1 MAGLVDSLGLDG
13 ILTAERLLSL
23 TRALVILV
31 GGFILARMASRVVAR
46 MARQRASA
54 QEGMIVRRLVFY
66 GLLALVVASTLHQLG
81 FKLGVLLGAAGIL
94 TVAIGFASQ
103 TSASNLISGL
113 FLIAERPFV
122 VGDVVTI
129 GGTTGEVLS
138 VDLLSVKLRTFDNL
152 LVRIPNESIIKT
164 ELRNLTR
171 FPIRRMDMQLSV
183 SYREDLRRVEDLL
196 FAVAERHPF
205 ALEEPKPLF
214 IVQGFG
220 DSGINL
226 QFSVW
231 GKRENFLAIKNEIA
245 REVKE
250 SFDDAG
256 IEIPFPQRSP
266 HAGTGSAPLPV
277 RVVDDP
283 AETGSGGPGGG
294 PDVPREP
301 RPSGLT
307 EGDDAPVP

>member
-1 MAGLVDSLGLDG
+1 MAGWADSLGLDA
-13 ILTAERLLSL
+13 ILTADRLLSL
-23 TRALVILV
+23 LRAVVILV
-31 GGFILARMASRVVAR
+31 GGFILARLVSRVVGR
-46 MARQRASA
+46 VTRPRASQ
-54 QEGMIVRRLVFY
+54 QESMIVRRLVFY
-66 GLLALVVASTLHQLG
+66 GIFGLVVASAMHQLG

-129 GGTTGEVLS
+129 GTTTGEVLS

-152 LVRIPNESIIKT
+152 LVRIPNETLIKT

-171 FPIRRMDMQLSV
+171 FPIRRVDTMLSI
-183 SYREDLRRVEDLL
+183 SYREDLRRVEDIL

-205 ALEEPKPLF
+205 ALEEPKPLL
-214 IVQGFG
+214 VVNGFG

-231 GKRENFLAIKNEIA
+231 GRRQNFLAIKNEIA
-245 REVKE
+245 RDVKE
-250 SFDDAG
+250 AFDDAG
-256 IEIPFPQRSP
+256 IEIPFPQRSL
-266 HAGTGSAPLPV
+266 HVGSTTAPFPV
-277 RVVDDP
+277 RIVDVDASNAASP
-283 AETGSGGPGGG
+283 QAEGGEGS
-294 PDVPREP
+294 REP
-301 RPSGLT
+301 RPSGLS
-307 EGDDAPVP
+307 EGDDAPVT

>member
-1 MAGLVDSLGLDG
+1 
-13 ILTAERLLSL
+13 
-23 TRALVILV
+23 
-31 GGFILARMASRVVAR
+31 
-46 MARQRASA
+46 
-54 QEGMIVRRLVFY
+54 MIVRRLVFY
-66 GLLALVVASTLHQLG
+66 GIFGLVVASAMHQLG

-129 GGTTGEVLS
+129 GTTTGEVLS

-152 LVRIPNESIIKT
+152 LVRIPNETLIKT

-171 FPIRRMDMQLSV
+171 FPIRRVDTMLSI
-183 SYREDLRRVEDLL
+183 SYREDLRRVEDIL

-205 ALEEPKPLF
+205 ALEEPKPLL
-214 IVQGFG
+214 VVNGFG

-231 GKRENFLAIKNEIA
+231 GRRENFLAIKNEIA
-245 REVKE
+245 RDVKE
-250 SFDDAG
+250 AFDDAG
-256 IEIPFPQRSP
+256 IEIPFPQRSL
-266 HAGTGSAPLPV
+266 HAGSTTAPFPV
-277 RVVDDP
+277 RIVDVGAPDAASASP
-283 AETGSGGPGGG
+283 QAEGGERS
-294 PDVPREP
+294 REP
-301 RPSGLT
+301 RPSGLS
-307 EGDDAPVP
+307 EGDDAPVA